1 MRLPVTGARN
11 KRPAGPWE
19 NEYMSQG
26 LIRAAVSATA
36 VAAAMAA
43 VPAQAQDGSSEI
55 VIADLRKEIVVTA
68 KDPGADQLDYAGSVA
83 AIGPQELKDRQLQD
97 ISTLSYAS
105 PNVSLDPIGTFK
117 GVANFAIR
125 GLGINSSIPSIDPA
139 VGLFVDGVYSG
150 INAGSVFDL
159 LDVEQVD
166 VLRGPQGVAF
176 GRNTTGGAVL
186 VRTADPSW
194 EWEGHARIAVEGPVD
209 SGRGDAMVTARAV
222 VSGPL
227 SERVAI
233 RLGALHSSD
242 GGYFK
247 NLYDGSD
254 FGAAETTVLRGGI
267 AIKATERLTLT
278 AKGEW
283 TKSTGDGAV
292 THNNGQ
298 HPRDSF
304 ELSVNEPGYHRSEG
318 TFALLRAEYELGNGS
333 ITNIFGWRDYA
344 LSTRNDI
351 DSSPLKIFH
360 SDTRTKQEQWS
371 NELYYSADFGALSLI
386 TGAYV
391 FHQDVGYEETRDL
404 GTMSYGGG
412 RQGHDVYGL
421 YAQGEYELAPAL
433 TLTAGLRWSREEKHA
448 AITYVR
454 PRAACSAVDATCPTS
469 GENVPGEN
477 NGFTDSQSWN
487 SLSPRVAIAFR
498 PSDDSNLYA
507 SWTRGFRSGGY
518 NLRITQPAAFE
529 QIAAELGSPAF
540 DDERVD
546 TFEVGAKWQSAD
558 GVARVNGAIFW
569 TEVAGLQREVN
580 VPSLTS
586 GLAQSVYNTA
596 DARIRGAELEAAVEP
611 VPGLT
616 LSANVGYTD
625 AEYREIY
632 FDLNSDGVI
641 NAADL
646 DLDLPR
652 APKWTWGGSARYA
665 APLGNFATLVANA
678 FFQHRSRYAYTDNN
692 WGFNTA
698 SDRLDASLALELN
711 EPQITVT
718 LFARNLLDEVQ
729 FGGDTQLP
737 FAGGAWSDGNNRPYD
752 PSPAAGTF
760 SPMFK
765 GRIVGLELSANF

>member
-1 MRLPVTGARN
+1 
-11 KRPAGPWE
+11 
-19 NEYMSQG
+19 MSQG
-26 LIRAAVSATA
+26 LIRATISITAIASA
-36 VAAAMAA
+36 VAAM
-43 VPAQAQDGSSEI
+43 PALAQDSEAEI
-55 VIADLRKEIVVTA
+55 IIADRRIDTIVVTA
-68 KDPGADQLDYAGSVA
+68 KNPAAGLLDYAGSVT
-83 AIGPQELKDRQLQD
+83 AIGAPELEARRLQD

-117 GVANFAIR
+117 GVANFSIR

-194 EWEGHARIAVEGPVD
+194 EWEGHAKLALEGPVD
-209 SGRGDAMVTARAV
+209 SGRGDAMITARGV

-227 SERVAI
+227 SDSVAI

-247 NLYDGSD
+247 NLFDGSD
-254 FGAAETTVLRGGI
+254 FGASETTVLRGGL
-267 AIKATERLTLT
+267 ALRPTDRLTLT
-278 AKGEW
+278 LKGEW
-283 TKSTGDGAV
+283 TRSTGDGAV
-292 THNNGQ
+292 TRNNGQ

-304 ELSVNEPGYHRSEG
+304 ELSVNEPGFHRSEG
-318 TFALLRAEYELGNGS
+318 AFAMLRAEYELGNGRL
-333 ITNIFGWRDYA
+333 TNIFGWRNYD

-351 DSSPLKIFH
+351 DSSPATVFH
-360 SDTRTKQEQWS
+360 SDTRTEQEQWS
-371 NELYYSADFGALSLI
+371 NELYYAADYGPLSLI
-386 TGAYV
+386 AGAYI

-421 YAQGEYELAPAL
+421 YAQGEYALTPAL
-433 TLTAGLRWSREEKHA
+433 TLTAGLRWSREEKDA

-454 PRAACSAVDATCPTS
+454 PRDACSAVDATCPTS

-477 NGFTDSQSWN
+477 NGFTDERAWN
-487 SLSPRVAIAFR
+487 SLSPRVALAFR

-529 QIAAELGSPAF
+529 QVVEELGSPAF
-540 DDERVD
+540 DEERVD
-546 TFEVGAKWQSAD
+546 TFELGAKWQSAD
-558 GVARVNGAIFW
+558 GVARLSGAVFW
-569 TEVAGLQREVN
+569 TEVDGLQREVN

-596 DARIRGAELEAAVEP
+596 DARIRGAELEAALRP
-611 VPGLT
+611 AGGLT
-616 LSANVGYTD
+616 LTANVGYTD
-625 AEYREIY
+625 AEYRRIY
-632 FDLNSDGVI
+632 FDLNSDNVI
-641 NAADL
+641 DAADL

-652 APKWTWGGSARYA
+652 APKWTWGGSASYE
-665 APLGNFATLVANA
+665 APLGGFATLVASA

-692 WGFNTA
+692 WGFNSA
-698 SDRLDASLALELN
+698 SDRLDASLAFKLN
-711 EPQITVT
+711 DPAVTVT
-718 LFARNLLDEVQ
+718 IFGRNLLDEVQ

-737 FAGGAWSDGNNRPYD
+737 FAGGDYSDGNNRPYD
-752 PSPAAGTF
+752 PHPAAGTF

-765 GRIVGLELSANF
+765 GRIAGIELAVDF